1 MSVSRTKK
9 KSEGGMERDK
19 NKRKLRPKKAGRKD
33 REKTGLRA
41 QRGFPRDSAGDRIH
55 SVLRQFIHPVIHPIF
70 TEHLLGAR
78 SFLCCWEST

>member
-9 KSEGGMERDK
+9 KSEGGMERDR

-41 QRGFPRDSAGDRIH
+41 QRGFPRGQQEIQITPPGLCTGAGGGYWLNSRW
-55 SVLRQFIHPVIHPIF
+55 S
-70 TEHLLGAR
+70 
-78 SFLCCWEST
+78 C

>member
-9 KSEGGMERDK
+9 KSEGGMERDR

-41 QRGFPRDSAGDRIH
+41 QRGFPGDSAGDRIR
-55 SVLRQFIHPVIHPIF
+55 SILRQFIHPVIHPIF
-70 TEHLLGAR
+70 TEQLQEVRRLLAG
-78 SFLCCWEST
+78 SC